1 MKGIQLKMTKDLE
14 SLKMDS
20 SHLKKYISEHLKLLH
35 SDENP
40 MRTSLGR
47 MSDLYLPFDNFFKV
61 CGPLVGQL
69 GYVEKVSHN
78 ALFGNSRSNS
88 QAPSQ

>member
-35 SDENP
+35 NNENP

-47 MSDLYLPFDNFFKV
+47 MSDLYLPFDNLFKV
-61 CGPLVGQL
+61 CGPLGEL
-69 GYVEKVSHN
+69 GHVEKVSHN
-78 ALFGNSRSNS
+78 ALFWNS

>member
-1 MKGIQLKMTKDLE
+1 MMKGIQLKMTKDLE
-14 SLKMDS
+14 SLMMDS

-61 CGPLVGQL
+61 CGPLVG
-69 GYVEKVSHN
+69 
-78 ALFGNSRSNS
+78 
-88 QAPSQ
+88 